1 MDLKPF
7 LTIAMLT
14 IFARGDIVC
23 PPGRS
28 LQKLT
33 IGTKQQIGY
42 RTQSG
47 ELYGENTRCRV
58 DFERE
63 SSCPSLVVSC
73 HSFDLVNSWNNCS
86 GPPDYLDVGGQRF
99 CQKSGPINVTSRA
112 SKLTVSFASNRQYA
126 GYGAEC
132 TVACTDF
139 ETEDQP
145 TEDRC
150 CESMASM
157 LEEMKV
163 QTSLLQDIKQLMP
176 PLETA
181 STFSTVD
188 ETMDPW
194 SSTTTTGT
202 NVPTSSITTGT
213 TTEHYTCLGGT
224 VIPIDKVCD
233 GVFDCPQSE
242 NSDGGEDEDDETC
255 CESGFGST
263 GCCGSGS
270 GSSGC
275 GEDD

>member
-1 MDLKPF
+1 M
-7 LTIAMLT
+7 
-14 IFARGDIVC
+14 
-23 PPGRS
+23 
-28 LQKLT
+28 
-33 IGTKQQIGY
+33 
-42 RTQSG
+42 
-47 ELYGENTRCRV
+47 
-58 DFERE
+58 
-63 SSCPSLVVSC
+63 SC
-73 HSFDLVNSWNNCS
+73 HSFDLVNNYFVSRDITPRAKKHHHRS
-86 GPPDYLDVGGQRF
+86 TVGTTAVAHQTTLTLEVKGRSLSKSRLSLSIIRF

-150 CESMASM
+150 CESMALM

-181 STFSTVD
+181 SKFSTVD

-213 TTEHYTCLGGT
+213 TIEHYTCLGGT
-224 VIPIDKVCD
+224 VIPIDKVCAVWSKRWLFESYIQVCD

-255 CESGFGST
+255 CESGSGST
-263 GCCGSGS
+263 DCCGSGS
-270 GSSGC
+270 GSSGNLYKLSK
-275 GEDD
+275 D

>member
-150 CESMASM
+150 CESMALM

-163 QTSLLQDIKQLMP
+163 QTSLLQDMKQLMP
-176 PLETA
+176 PLETT
-181 STFSTVD
+181 STFSIVD
-188 ETMDPW
+188 EAMDPR
-194 SSTTTTGT
+194 SSTTTTG
-202 NVPTSSITTGT
+202 TTGT

-255 CESGFGST
+255 CESGSGST
-263 GCCGSGS
+263 DCCGSGS